1 MIAPV
6 LKGYTSGTHRVV
18 SPEVTL
24 ARAREHQA
32 GYGVTRLADVTGL
45 DRLAIPVYC
54 AIRPLGLI
62 LQSTNGKGA
71 RAVDAQA
78 SALMEAL
85 EHHHA
90 EHPAMPLRRASANE
104 LRAEQA
110 MVVAPPGL
118 PAYRRH
124 TFWSDDF
131 RIEWV
136 LAEDLLTGQPAWL
149 PASTVYSGR
158 VPGLHDFTAN
168 GLASGNHPVEAT
180 LHGLYELLERDAVSR
195 LNVDGRIRVTAPVCR
210 VVRTAT
216 LTGVPADLCARVSQA
231 NVDLVLIAVTSRI
244 PVHTFWAALLDR
256 APFSPAS
263 AVNVGYGTH
272 LNPEVAATR
281 AITEAAQSRLTYIHG
296 AREDLAAKMREQS
309 FAELRTVADFFDRL
323 EPDISWQ
330 EFDDRSSRDLAI
342 DYERVI
348 EELRTA
354 GVSGVYRTELTRPP
368 FDIPVV
374 KVVAPDLHFNRRF
387 F

>member
-1 MIAPV
+1 MTTPV
-6 LKGYTSGTHRVV
+6 LKGYTAGTHRVV

-90 EHPAMPLRRASANE
+90 EHPPAELRRASARE
-104 LRAEQA
+104 LRAEPA
-110 MVVAPPGL
+110 RVIAPPGL

-136 LAEDLLTGQPAWL
+136 VAEDLLTGEPAWL

-168 GLASGNHPVEAT
+168 GLASGNHVVEAT

-195 LNVDGRIRVTAPVCR
+195 LNVDGRIRVAPPACR
-210 VVRTAT
+210 VVRTET
-216 LTGVPADLCARVSQA
+216 LTGFPGELAARVA
-231 NVDLVLIAVTSRI
+231 AADVDLVLIAVTSRI
-244 PVHTFWAALLDR
+244 AVHTFWAALLDR

-263 AVNVGYGTH
+263 AVNVGYGSH

-296 AREDLAAKMREQS
+296 AREDLAAKMKEQS
-309 FAELRTVADFFDRL
+309 FAELKTVADFFDRL
-323 EPDISWQ
+323 TPDISWQ
-330 EFDDRSSRDLAI
+330 AFEDWSARDLWT

-348 EELRTA
+348 GGLRAA

-374 KVVAPDLHFNRRF
+374 RVVAPDLHFNRRF